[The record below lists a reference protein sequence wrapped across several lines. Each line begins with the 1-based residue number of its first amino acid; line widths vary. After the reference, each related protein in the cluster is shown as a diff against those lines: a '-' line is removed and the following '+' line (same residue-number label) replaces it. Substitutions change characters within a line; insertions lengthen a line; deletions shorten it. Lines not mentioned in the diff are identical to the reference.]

1 MDDLI
6 AAKETYEALEA
17 ELATLRE
24 KMATTRNARSAKQRE
39 MQDARTDMQAQLAS
53 LNGAMDEAS
62 KKAVKALII
71 ACRDSCTAKQAELDV
86 LNADAH
92 AARSALIAKEQ
103 KVSAAKSAYEDAQA
117 ALA

>member
-1 MDDLI
+1 MDSLI

-24 KMATTRNARSAKQRE
+24 TMATTRNARTAKQRE

-62 KKAVKALII
+62 KNAAKALII
-71 ACRDSCTAKQAELDV
+71 ACRDSCAAKQAELDT
-86 LNADAH
+86 LNADVQ
-92 AARSALIAKEQ
+92 AARSALIAREQ
-103 KVSAAKSAYEDAQA
+103 EVSVAKSAYEDAQA